1 MVFRNCLG
9 MIASVSMLIIG
20 MGAAT
25 PVSVVN
31 LSIASSAFGSAAG
44 SVRDRLEVRAP
55 LNASGRAPVKEPI
68 RAGWRGRPSTCAGVP
83 GDAGF
88 GSWPSARERA
98 RLGAFFRPAGA
109 RALGGTGRVTL
120 FQRTAQPLG
129 LLDVTVRIA
138 LAHQFAAM
146 RA

>member
-55 LNASGRAPVKEPI
+55 LNASGRAPVKETNLRRLAGAPQHLRG
-68 RAGWRGRPSTCAGVP
+68 RAGGGGLWKLAKRARESAAWRLFSPRGRKGLGRHRP
-83 GDAGF
+83 GHPFPED
-88 GSWPSARERA
+88 
-98 RLGAFFRPAGA
+98 GAAAGA
-109 RALGGTGRVTL
+109 T
-120 FQRTAQPLG
+120 
-129 LLDVTVRIA
+129 
-138 LAHQFAAM
+138 
-146 RA
+146 